1 MSKAIKAIGSIFKPK
16 IPEVAISKLPDPDSF
31 ASRAAARERVRE
43 RRRKRGGR
51 DATIY
56 SGQTYSGSNL
66 GGTA

>member
-16 IPEVAISKLPDPDSF
+16 VPEVAISKIPDPGSF
-31 ASRAAARERVRE
+31 ASKAAARDRVRE

-51 DATIY
+51 DSTIY
-56 SGQTYSGSNL
+56 SVQTYSGSNL